1 MHKARGPTT
10 AASSPAAQKGGNK
23 YSIRRRGRRGGRS
36 EESAMHKAS
45 GVITGC
51 TPAQKKQQ
59 LVETAL
65 RGRRGRAR
73 RLAGRVVAQ
82 PRCWPALAQA

>member
-1 MHKARGPTT
+1 
-10 AASSPAAQKGGNK
+10 
-23 YSIRRRGRRGGRS
+23 
-36 EESAMHKAS
+36 MHKAS